1 MKCPRDGQSMLH
13 ETFGGVAVDLCPGC
27 AGVWFDSFELAK
39 FDDSAEHVGSELMAR
54 IEALRADAL
63 PVDMSVRLASPA
75 DPAVT
80 MMRRFADPEGTIE
93 IDECPASGG
102 IWLDA
107 GELGALRSRFPDPET
122 RDEATRVVI
131 ERVMACPNF
140 QAARAAEAAAAEEAG
155 GFGRVSSLLGWLS
168 PWRDAA

>member
-1 MKCPRDGQSMLH
+1 MLH

-27 AGVWFDSFELAK
+27 AGAWFDAFEFEK

-54 IEALRADAL
+54 IEALRADAA
-63 PVDMSVRLASPA
+63 PVDTSVRLASPA
-75 DPAVT
+75 DPGVT

-93 IDECPASGG
+93 IDECPATGG

-107 GELGALRSRFPDPET
+107 GELGALRTRFPDAAT

-131 ERVMACPNF
+131 ERVMACPDF
-140 QAARAAEAAAAEEAG
+140 QAARAAEAAATSEAG
-155 GFGRVSSLLGWLS
+155 GFGRVARMLGWLT